1 MKMAQ
6 NNMSDN
12 ITDLKV
18 DVATLKAQSAV
29 LTNLCEKMDR
39 VIEKIVDQQERYISQ
54 VYDDMEKRR
63 LEKNAELKEV
73 HNRIDTVI
81 DKVELTERRIKDDIQ
96 ELRKEMGEKFKKEQ
110 ETVEK
115 LSQWKWMAAG
125 GIVVMSWLISH
136 IDYDIIEKIFR

>member
-1 MKMAQ
+1 MAL

-96 ELRKEMGEKFKKEQ
+96 ELRKEMGEKFRKEQ

-136 IDYDIIEKIFR
+136 IDYDIIEKIFK

>member
-1 MKMAQ
+1 MAQ
-6 NNMSDN
+6 NNMIDN
-12 ITDLKV
+12 ITELKV

-39 VIEKIVDQQERYISQ
+39 VIEKIVEQQERYISQ

-96 ELRKEMGEKFKKEQ
+96 ELRKEMGEKFRKEQ

-136 IDYDIIEKIFR
+136 IDYDIIEKIFK

>member
-1 MKMAQ
+1 MTAP
-6 NNMSDN
+6 MSDN

-18 DVATLKAQSAV
+18 DVATLKQQAII

-39 VIEKIVDQQERYISQ
+39 VIEKIVDQQDRYISQ

-63 LEKNAELKEV
+63 IEKNQEMKEV

-81 DKVELTERRIKDDIQ
+81 DKVELTERRIKDDIK
-96 ELRKEMGEKFKKEQ
+96 ELRKEMSEKFQKEQ
-110 ETVEK
+110 ESVDK
-115 LSQWKWMAAG
+115 LSQWKWMVAG

-136 IDYDIIEKIFR
+136 LDYGIIEKIFK